1 MEKLFEPENI
11 GELLK
16 GWHIHANKGRK
27 KHEQAARR
35 LESQYR
41 RIGFA
46 SVILSAVIGASLFAS
61 LEAAYEPWSRIVAG
75 IISIVAS
82 VLSSLITFHR
92 YEERTEKHRLAGA
105 RYKAIIRT
113 LEQVLTGR
121 DRSAI
126 DQDTIDRFRQDF
138 VELEASTPV
147 VPDDID
153 GAVEQ
158 RYQEYQFVPKAIDL
172 QPGQENRRRSGL
184 WKGDPR

>member
-1 MEKLFEPENI
+1 MEKLFEPEDV

-16 GWHIHANKGRK
+16 GWQIHANKGRK

-41 RIGFA
+41 LIGFA
-46 SVILSAVIGASLFAS
+46 SVTLSAVIGASLFAS

-105 RYKAIIRT
+105 HFKAIIQE
-113 LEQVLTGR
+113 LEQVLTIH
-121 DRSAI
+121 DRSKI
-126 DQDTIDRFRQDF
+126 DKVTIDRFRKEF
-138 VELEASTPV
+138 AELGVATPV
-147 VPDDID
+147 VPEYIN

-158 RYQEYQFVPKAIDL
+158 RFQDYRFVHKAIEL
-172 QPGQENRRRSGL
+172 QPDQEDRRRSGL

>member
-16 GWHIHANKGRK
+16 GWQIHANKERK
-27 KHEQAARR
+27 KHEGAARR

-41 RIGFA
+41 LIGFA
-46 SVILSAVIGASLFAS
+46 SVTLSAVIGASLFAS

-105 RYKAIIRT
+105 RYKAIIRR
-113 LEQVLTGR
+113 LEQVLTSR
-121 DRSAI
+121 DRSTI
-126 DQDTIDRFRQDF
+126 DQDTIDRFRQEF
-138 VELEASTPV
+138 AELEASTSV
-147 VPDDID
+147 VPDDIN
-153 GAVEQ
+153 GVIEK
-158 RYQEYQFVPKAIDL
+158 RYQTYRFVPKAIDL
-172 QPGQENRRRSGL
+172 QPDHEEHR
-184 WKGDPR
+184 